1 MSTICLAAQ
10 RSYTTGEAV
19 FFSYRLPSIRK
30 VLASLMCLCVML
42 AVGIYAHLLRDLR
55 YPAPAETPVK
65 VVNPDTQ
72 LSDMHYVYVSK
83 PFPQP
88 TPTPLPAIPLPAP
101 EESPGMDNNP
111 DWQQPP
117 DGEIQEQTLPATHEN
132 LPTPTLQE
140 RFMQAVKEQ
149 QLEYSQGKI
158 PPEPTA
164 ETSDNG
170 QEVKKSPSGR
180 SEGDERREFQ

>member
-19 FFSYRLPSIRK
+19 FFSYRLPSISK
-30 VLASLMCLCVML
+30 VLTSLMCLCVML

-55 YPAPAETPVK
+55 YPAPAEKPVK

-88 TPTPLPAIPLPAP
+88 TPTPLPAIPFPAP
-101 EESPGMDNNP
+101 EESPVMDNTP

-117 DGEIQEQTLPATHEN
+117 DGDIQEQALPATHEN
-132 LPTPTLQE
+132 LHTPTLQE

-158 PPEPTA
+158 PPEPKA

-170 QEVKKSPSGR
+170 HEVRKSPSGR
-180 SEGDERREFQ
+180 SEGDERREVQ